1 MNLEELKKKMDEEH
15 YIYDDTLSTVLY
27 VALQLGR
34 PLLIEG
40 AAGVGKTEVAKVMA
54 AALDRELVRLQCYEG
69 LDESKALYEWNYQ
82 KQLLSIQVNM
92 NAQDREALTRSLFS
106 DEYLLERPLLK
117 SIRSEKPV
125 VLLIDEID
133 KADEEFEAFLLEL
146 LSEMQVTIPEVG
158 TIRANS
164 VPFVVLTSNR
174 ARPLS
179 EALRRRCAYLYIEY
193 PDMEKELAILRAKLP
208 HVDDRLC
215 AQVALAVQKLRSNE
229 VILKK
234 PSIAETLD
242 WAAALDALGIR
253 ELTPDALRKTAGFV
267 LKNNEDMAALARQ
280 TADKL
285 DAMGIK
291 FKVVNV
297 VDLVKLQSAKENN
310 EALSDEEFAELFTED
325 KPVLFAYHS
334 YARDVRGLIY
344 DRPNHDNFN
353 VHGYEE
359 QGSTTTPYDMVRVNN
374 IDRYELQAEALRMID
389 ADKYADKINE
399 LEAFRQEAFQFAV
412 DNGYDHPDYTDWV
425 YSGVNT
431 NKQGAVSA
439 TAATAGDNE

>member
-1 MNLEELKKKMDEEH
+1 MEFEQLKQKMDQAG
-15 YIYDDTLSTVLY
+15 YVYDDVLATVLY
-27 VALQLGR
+27 VALTLGR

-92 NAQDREALTRSLFS
+92 NTQDRDALTKQLFS

-146 LSEMQVTIPEVG
+146 LSEQQISIPEIG
-158 TIRANS
+158 TIKARS
-164 VPFVVLTSNR
+164 IPFVVLTSNR

-179 EALRRRCAYLYIEY
+179 EALRRRCAYLHIDY
-193 PDMEKELAILRAKLP
+193 PDMEKELAILRKKLP

-229 VILKK
+229 AILKK

-242 WAAALDALGIR
+242 WAAALDALDIR
-253 ELTPDALRKTAGFV
+253 ELTPDVLRQTAGFV
-267 LKNNEDMAALARQ
+267 LKNNEDLEILA
-280 TADKL
+280 
-285 DAMGIK
+285 
-291 FKVVNV
+291 
-297 VDLVKLQSAKENN
+297 
-310 EALSDEEFAELFTED
+310 EETG
-325 KPVLFAYHS
+325 KPEEKHCGHCQGHS
-334 YARDVRGLIY
+334 
-344 DRPNHDNFN
+344 
-353 VHGYEE
+353 HG
-359 QGSTTTPYDMVRVNN
+359 
-374 IDRYELQAEALRMID
+374 
-389 ADKYADKINE
+389 
-399 LEAFRQEAFQFAV
+399 
-412 DNGYDHPDYTDWV
+412 
-425 YSGVNT
+425 
-431 NKQGAVSA
+431 
-439 TAATAGDNE
+439 

>member
-1 MNLEELKKKMDEEH
+1 MTLEELKQKMDETQ
-15 YIYDDTLSTVLY
+15 YVYDDTMATVLF
-27 VALQLGR
+27 VALTLGR

-54 AALDRELVRLQCYEG
+54 SALDRELVRLQCYEG

-92 NAQDREALTRSLFS
+92 NHQDKDALTRSLFS

-146 LSEMQVTIPEVG
+146 LSEMQVTVPEIG
-158 TIRANS
+158 TIRASS

-179 EALRRRCAYLYIEY
+179 EALRRRCAYLHIDY
-193 PDMEKELAILRAKLP
+193 PDMEKELAILRKKLP

-215 AQVALAVQKLRSNE
+215 AQVALAVQKLRSTE
-229 VILKK
+229 AILKK

-253 ELTPDALRKTAGFV
+253 ELTPDALRQTAGFV
-267 LKNNEDMAALARQ
+267 LKNNEDLAA
-280 TADKL
+280 AD
-285 DAMGIK
+285 I
-291 FKVVNV
+291 
-297 VDLVKLQSAKENN
+297 
-310 EALSDEEFAELFTED
+310 SDQPEE
-325 KPVLFAYHS
+325 HC
-334 YARDVRGLIY
+334 GHC
-344 DRPNHDNFN
+344 HDHE
-353 VHGYEE
+353 HGHCE
-359 QGSTTTPYDMVRVNN
+359 GHHH
-374 IDRYELQAEALRMID
+374 
-389 ADKYADKINE
+389 
-399 LEAFRQEAFQFAV
+399 
-412 DNGYDHPDYTDWV
+412 G
-425 YSGVNT
+425 
-431 NKQGAVSA
+431 
-439 TAATAGDNE
+439 

>member
-1 MNLEELKKKMDEEH
+1 MTLEELKQKMDGAN
-15 YIYDDTLSTVLY
+15 YVYDDVLATTAY
-27 VALQLGR
+27 VALTLGR

-92 NAQDREALTRSLFS
+92 NSTDREALTQSLFS
-106 DEYLLERPLLK
+106 DEYLLERPLLR

-146 LSEMQVTIPEVG
+146 LSEQQVTVPEIG
-158 TIRANS
+158 TIRART

-179 EALRRRCAYLYIEY
+179 EALRRRCAYLHIDY
-193 PDMEKELAILRAKLP
+193 PDMDKELAILRRKLP

-215 AQVALAVQKLRSNE
+215 AQVALAVQKLRSSE
-229 VILKK
+229 AILKK

-253 ELTPDALRKTAGFV
+253 ELTPDALRQTAGFV
-267 LKNNEDMAALARQ
+267 LKNNED
-280 TADKL
+280 
-285 DAMGIK
+285 
-291 FKVVNV
+291 
-297 VDLVKLQSAKENN
+297 LQLLEQ
-310 EALSDEEFAELFTED
+310 EQQ
-325 KPVLFAYHS
+325 
-334 YARDVRGLIY
+334 
-344 DRPNHDNFN
+344 
-353 VHGYEE
+353 EE
-359 QGSTTTPYDMVRVNN
+359 QKEHCGRC
-374 IDRYELQAEALRMID
+374 
-389 ADKYADKINE
+389 
-399 LEAFRQEAFQFAV
+399 
-412 DNGYDHPDYTDWV
+412 
-425 YSGVNT
+425 
-431 NKQGAVSA
+431 QGHSH
-439 TAATAGDNE
+439 G

>member
-1 MNLEELKKKMDEEH
+1 MTYEELKAKMDESH
-15 YIYDDTLSTVLY
+15 YIYDEILATVLF

-92 NAQDREALTRSLFS
+92 NAQDRDSLTKSLFS
-106 DEYLLERPLLK
+106 DEYLLERPLLQ

-146 LSEMQVTIPEVG
+146 LSEMQVTIPEIG
-158 TIRANS
+158 TVKAKSI
-164 VPFVVLTSNR
+164 PFVVLTSNR

-193 PDMEKELAILRAKLP
+193 PDMNKELAILRAKLP

-229 VILKK
+229 MILKK

-253 ELTPDALRKTAGFV
+253 ELTPDALRQTAGFV
-267 LKNNEDMAALARQ
+267 LKNNED
-280 TADKL
+280 L
-285 DAMGIK
+285 DAM
-291 FKVVNV
+291 
-297 VDLVKLQSAKENN
+297 D
-310 EALSDEEFAELFTED
+310 
-325 KPVLFAYHS
+325 
-334 YARDVRGLIY
+334 
-344 DRPNHDNFN
+344 
-353 VHGYEE
+353 
-359 QGSTTTPYDMVRVNN
+359 
-374 IDRYELQAEALRMID
+374 
-389 ADKYADKINE
+389 
-399 LEAFRQEAFQFAV
+399 LEADPEPGHTCTCGGSCGGHHH
-412 DNGYDHPDYTDWV
+412 D
-425 YSGVNT
+425 
-431 NKQGAVSA
+431 
-439 TAATAGDNE
+439 